1 MNLAGDIE
9 TAHCSNPNTNKI
21 APHWI
26 FCTSNPLLHLDMW
39 GAVPTNGGIDW
50 QKTLDRRTHQQK
62 EKRDGAKTLRSP
74 THIWGY
80 WGTNPR
86 SKNTQTETE
95 KGSMVLK
102 SVSKNKQTHTHS
114 YKKEKKRKKNKN
126 NSPHKQWRLYPFSL
140 CRNRRRCRSDY
151 PRYNG
156 EGNGERLKWMLWEN
170 ETSSPPPRV
179 QKYSERDIT
188 AHQPTNNTTT
198 TARY

>member
-50 QKTLDRRTHQQK
+50 QKNLDRRTYQQK

-114 YKKEKKRKKNKN
+114 YKKEKKGK
-126 NSPHKQWRLYPFSL
+126 
-140 CRNRRRCRSDY
+140 RRRTTH
-151 PRYNG
+151 
-156 EGNGERLKWMLWEN
+156 L
-170 ETSSPPPRV
+170 
-179 QKYSERDIT
+179 
-188 AHQPTNNTTT
+188 TNNGVSIPSRSAEIAAAAGATVQDIMGKGMGNDWNECSGKMKRPRRPLVYKNTLRET
-198 TARY
+198 